1 MRPLSALLPHAL
13 RRHLDALPPPW
24 APFTAAW
31 RHRALL
37 VPLVRRAIAQ
47 RYRGS
52 VLGVLWSF
60 VTPLLMVLV
69 YTFVFRVIFA
79 VRWSVEGET
88 PAEFGLVLFAG
99 MIVFWLMAEALAR
112 APALVVGHPS
122 YVKKVVFPLEILPWV
137 VLGEALF
144 QAGMSLVVLLGVGMA
159 LGTVP
164 GPTALLVP
172 LVLAP
177 FAALLLG
184 VMWALAS
191 LGVFFRDVGHAV
203 GVIITL
209 AMFLTPLFYPLEAV
223 PEGFRAVIYANPLTV
238 IVEEMRAVLIWHR
251 PPDWAGL
258 GLYALVGW
266 AVAWAGYSWFVK
278 TRRAFADVL

>member
-1 MRPLSALLPHAL
+1 M
-13 RRHLDALPPPW
+13 RHLKSLPPPW

-37 VPLVRRAIAQ
+37 LPLIRRAIAQ

-112 APALVVGHPS
+112 APGLVVGHPS

-137 VLGEALF
+137 VIGEALF
-144 QAGMSLVVLLGVGMA
+144 QTAMSLIVLLAVA
-159 LGTVP
+159 LAMGTVP
-164 GPTALLVP
+164 GPTFLLVP

-177 FAALLLG
+177 FAVLLLG
-184 VMWALAS
+184 LMWGLAS

-203 GVIITL
+203 GVVITL
-209 AMFLTPLFYPLEAV
+209 AMFLTPLFYPLAAV
-223 PEGFRAVIYANPLTV
+223 PEDFRAFIFANPLTF
-238 IVEEMRAVLIWHR
+238 IVEQMRVLTIWQHQ
-251 PPDWAGL
+251 PDWAGL
-258 GLYALVGW
+258 GLYALASW
-266 AVAWAGYSWFVK
+266 AVAWAGYAWFIK

>member
-1 MRPLSALLPHAL
+1 M
-13 RRHLDALPPPW
+13 RHLRSLPPPW
-24 APFTAAW
+24 APFTVAW

-37 VPLVRRAIAQ
+37 APFIRRAVAG

-69 YTFVFRVIFA
+69 YTFVFRVVFQ
-79 VRWSVEGET
+79 VRWSTEGET

-112 APALVVGHPS
+112 APGLVVGHPS

-137 VLGEALF
+137 VVGEALF
-144 QAGMSLVVLLGVGMA
+144 QTAMSLIVLLAVA
-159 LGTVP
+159 LAMGTVP
-164 GPTALLVP
+164 GPTFLLVP
-172 LVLAP
+172 VVLAP

-184 VMWALAS
+184 AMWLLAS

-203 GVIITL
+203 GVVITL

-223 PEGFRAVIYANPLTV
+223 PADFRLFIYANPLTF
-238 IVEEMRAVLIWHR
+238 IVEQMRALTIWGH

-258 GLYALVGW
+258 GLYAQAGW
-266 AVAWAGYSWFVK
+266 AVAWTGYAWFVK

>member
-1 MRPLSALLPHAL
+1 MPPLPAFLL
-13 RRHLDALPPPW
+13 RHLADLPPPW

-37 VPLVRRAIAQ
+37 APLIRRAIAQ

-69 YTFVFRVIFA
+69 YTFVFRAIFA
-79 VRWSVEGET
+79 VRWSAEGET

-112 APALVVGHPS
+112 APGLVTGHPG

-144 QAGMSLVVLLGVGMA
+144 QTAMSLAVLLVVALA

-164 GPTALLVP
+164 GPTVLLVP

-209 AMFLTPLFYPLEAV
+209 AMFLTPLFYPIAAV
-223 PEGFRAVIYANPLTV
+223 PEAFRALIYANPLTV
-238 IVEEMRAVLIWHR
+238 IVEEMRALVIWQR
-251 PPDWAGL
+251 PPDWRGL
-258 GLYALVGW
+258 GLYALAGW
-266 AVAWAGYSWFVK
+266 TVAWAGYAWFIK